1 MYYQCINIH
10 VYKGWHDST
19 FNEYNVGSMWK
30 NNSVTV
36 RSMWKK
42 NSVTVIIITNGDTI
56 FFYLGDTIVFST
68 LTLHFIHWMSSACG
82 WHLVYPRS
90 LQVVFVFKFLLIIHS
105 KPCLV
110 QLPRPYSFQKMAWPP
125 LDYLLWRRSGRFF
138 QEFARVENA
147 VGHKVKVTAPPIKN
161 GSSEF
166 SGIYHSIF
174 GFLSSY
180 RVSKYKEPRGIIQK
194 KLRPREFRTSVFY
207 RWRCYFHCAFFCLK
221 FSLQQI
227 AIHTYT
233 LSLAIDL
240 VLLYC
245 LNIIHLSQKNTVTHL
260 Y

>member
-1 MYYQCINIH
+1 
-10 VYKGWHDST
+10 
-19 FNEYNVGSMWK
+19 MWK

-56 FFYLGDTIVFST
+56 FFYIGDTIVFST

-138 QEFARVENA
+138 QEFARVQKVIRTEDRGLIRDRPCLLEN
-147 VGHKVKVTAPPIKN
+147 VD
-161 GSSEF
+161 F
-166 SGIYHSIF
+166 M
-174 GFLSSY
+174 
-180 RVSKYKEPRGIIQK
+180 
-194 KLRPREFRTSVFY
+194 
-207 RWRCYFHCAFFCLK
+207 
-221 FSLQQI
+221 FSLL
-227 AIHTYT
+227 HVY
-233 LSLAIDL
+233 LCNLYNCHK
-240 VLLYC
+240 LYC
-245 LNIIHLSQKNTVTHL
+245 LMTIKFWIWIWIC
-260 Y
+260 